1 MKIMLVTDAWHPQVN
16 GVTYTWS
23 YITNLIK
30 DEHDVFVLNPYVE
43 GSEHLP
49 LKLQGNIPILSNASY
64 VVEKYF
70 NEIKPDRIHIATE
83 GSLGLAMRQ
92 YCRKNKINYNTS
104 YHTRLADYGWVL
116 YGVPTFL
123 TWLYVRWFHGCSRK
137 VLVTTK
143 SIAKQVG
150 LRNCI
155 VWGRGVDT
163 NLFRPDIKQ
172 QKPEEKTIIT
182 VGRVSKDKNLDDF
195 CKIPGYRKILVGDG
209 PYLGTL
215 KMKYPDVRFTGY
227 IPHNDL
233 RNIYNKANVFVFP
246 SKFDTFGLV
255 ILEAMA
261 CGLPVVAYDVP
272 SPNDIVE
279 DGVTGYLGESLEE
292 NVEKAFHNLDSL
304 SDNAL
309 QYAESQSWNSIAE
322 QFVSHLA

>member
-16 GVTYTWS
+16 GVTHTWS

-30 DEHDVFVLNPYVE
+30 DDHEVFVLNPYVA

-49 LKLQGNIPILSNASY
+49 VKLQGNIPIMTNAS
-64 VVEKYF
+64 
-70 NEIKPDRIHIATE
+70 EIVTRHFDEHKPDKVHIATE

-92 YCRKNKINYNTS
+92 YCRKNSINYNTS

-123 TWLYVRWFHGCSRK
+123 TWLYVRWFHRCSRK

-143 SIAKQVG
+143 SIARQLG

-163 NLFRPDIKQ
+163 NLFHPDGFDKRPHG
-172 QKPEEKTIIT
+172 KTIIT

-195 CKIPGYRKILVGDG
+195 CRIQGYRKILVGDG

-215 KMKYPDVRFTGY
+215 KSRYPDVEFTGY
-227 IPHNDL
+227 VPHDQL
-233 RNIYNKANVFVFP
+233 RNKYNEADVFVFP

-272 SPNDIVE
+272 SPNDIIQ
-279 DGVTGYLGESLEE
+279 DGLTGYLGE
-292 NVEKAFHNLDSL
+292 NLDENIERTFDNLDDL
-304 SDNAL
+304 SANAIG
-309 QYAESQSWNSIAE
+309 YAESQSWKSIAD
-322 QFVSHLA
+322 QFVNHLS

>member
-16 GVTYTWS
+16 GVTHTWS

-30 DEHDVFVLNPYVE
+30 KDHEVIVLNPYVE

-49 LKLQGNIPILSNASY
+49 VKIQGNIPIMTNASQI
-64 VVEKYF
+64 VNKHFE
-70 NEIKPDRIHIATE
+70 EHMPDKVHIATE

-92 YCRKNKINYNTS
+92 YCRKNSINYNTS

-123 TWLYVRWFHGCSRK
+123 TWLYVRWFHRCSRK

-143 SIAKQVG
+143 SIARQLG

-163 NLFRPDIKQ
+163 ELFHPDGSKTRAHG
-172 QKPEEKTIIT
+172 KTIIT

-195 CKIPGYRKILVGDG
+195 CRIPGYRKILVGDG
-209 PYLGTL
+209 PYLSTL
-215 KMKYPDVRFTGY
+215 KSKYPDVEFAGY
-227 IPHNDL
+227 IPHDKLKNK
-233 RNIYNKANVFVFP
+233 YNEADVFVFP

-272 SPNDIVE
+272 SPNDIIRN
-279 DGVTGYLGESLEE
+279 GVTGYLGDSLDE
-292 NVEKAFHNLDSL
+292 NIEKAFDNLDDL
-304 SDNAL
+304 SENAL
-309 QYAESQSWNSIAE
+309 GYAESQSWKSIAD
-322 QFVSHLA
+322 QFVDHLG